1 MYFDQNAVTLRC
13 SMNLKLKIKTFH
25 KQLKF
30 VLIWIQYKVEIATFS
45 NKSKFS
51 AFRNCFDLK
60 LRTT

>member
-1 MYFDQNAVTLRC
+1 MRC

-30 VLIWIQYKVEIATFS
+30 VLIWTQYKVEIATFS
-45 NKSKFS
+45 NKRKFS

-60 LRTT
+60 IRTT